1 MITLQDLFEQGNPLP
16 FKLSPIPAAG
26 VQRLQLLQ
34 RKIFYKTGAVRRPVD
49 FVIMDDDNLAVFCE
63 LDVKLNEISVHFGS
77 DIKCR
82 KCIFGRVTGCAAM
95 SDGIQA
101 CQLPHGH
108 FCYYIRFVYAQRFKL
123 VNVQNSIFGIKIVL
137 FRFTIRSDDL

>member
-1 MITLQDLFEQGNPLP
+1 MITLQDLFEQGNPLS

-101 CQLPHGH
+101 CQLPSWA
-108 FCYYIRFVYAQRFKL
+108 FLLLYQIRICTAIQTGECAKQYF
-123 VNVQNSIFGIKIVL
+123 FGIKIVL
-137 FRFTIRSDDL
+137 FSVYNPQ